1 MTSYRDQISATVGA
15 HSAVNSLESQARSR
29 VAALIQQYEAGQ
41 ITGQQIRY
49 RLENLVRQAYRASG
63 EIGSNLVAAQS
74 GLEDWQPQERVFSSA
89 YLNAL
94 LMDVR
99 RNLQDYKASERD
111 ALAQRR
117 LQLRIQASIGVGTQR
132 GYTDAQLKGYKELKD
147 FGFQLRKVWWANFV
161 NNTPCPMCAALHGKD
176 VELEEDFGQ
185 GLGTKVYHN
194 LEGPPR
200 HPNCQCTLVVLIS
213 TLENAYEG
221 MNFDAP
227 QKVVTDMSTDQVR
240 KMPLAFFLAVVK
252 TLKKIISKFGH
263 KS

>member
-15 HSAVNSLESQARSR
+15 HGAVNSLEAQARSR
-29 VAALIQQYEAGQ
+29 VAGLIQSYESGQ

-49 RLENLVRQAYRASG
+49 RLEALVRQAYRASG
-63 EIGSNLVAAQS
+63 EIGSNLVAEQA
-74 GLEDWQPQERVFSSA
+74 GLEDWKPQGRVFSSS

-132 GYTDAQLKGYKELKD
+132 GYTDAQLKGYKELQG
-147 FGFQLRKVWWANFV
+147 FGYQLRKVWWANFV
-161 NNTPCPMCAALHGKD
+161 GNTPCPMCASLHGQD
-176 VELEEDFGQ
+176 VELDEDYGQ

-200 HPNCQCTLVVLIS
+200 HPNCQCTLVVLIT
-213 TLENAYEG
+213 TLENAYEN
-221 MNFDAP
+221 MNFEVP
-227 QKVVTDMSTDQVR
+227 QPVITDMSTEQVR
-240 KMPLAFFLAVVK
+240 KMPNAFFLAVIK